1 MMIKMKQYCLFR
13 ATLIMLNQEG
23 KQVYICWSGTFISL
37 ILECIVLIWIVL
49 KPNCINNTL
58 SKMSGSRCIC
68 FLISMIVFLLLNAC
82 GHEYIY
88 SLSRYKQMKNRGAVI
103 TQKQCTT
110 YQHTI
115 ISLWY
120 IWNGRL
126 KSTTNTTKFIIIDK
140 EYINWI

>member
-1 MMIKMKQYCLFR
+1 MMIKIKQYCLFR

-58 SKMSGSRCIC
+58 SKMSGSRSIC

-88 SLSRYKQMKNRGAVI
+88 SLSRYKQMKNKGNYNNIQAMYHLSTYYHFIVI
-103 TQKQCTT
+103 YLELVIGIHYKYDEVQ
-110 YQHTI
+110 YH
-115 ISLWY
+115 L
-120 IWNGRL
+120 
-126 KSTTNTTKFIIIDK
+126 
-140 EYINWI
+140 